1 MLQTDS
7 ILALMTE
14 QQLIKKNLAV
24 IRGYLKIRFPGCVIT
39 EESDPST
46 YHKFIVT
53 NEKLRKRYKLKVS
66 WLRLSDRSNTQEKT
80 RAELDRIDV
89 AGCMIQANERSEDW
103 FDW

>member
-7 ILALMTE
+7 ILEIMTE

-46 YHKFIVT
+46 YHMFIVT
-53 NEKLRKRYKLKVS
+53 NEKLHKRYKLKVS

-80 RAELDRIDV
+80 RAELDRIDA
-89 AGCMIQANERSEDW
+89 AGCMIQAGDGW

>member
-1 MLQTDS
+1 MLHTDS
-7 ILALMTE
+7 ILEIMTE

-46 YHKFIVT
+46 YHTFIVT
-53 NEKLRKRYKLKVS
+53 NEKVHKRYKLKVS
-66 WLRLSDRSNTQEKT
+66 WFRLSDRSNTQEKT
-80 RAELDRIDV
+80 RAELDHMDV
-89 AGCMIQANERSEDW
+89 AGCMIQAGERSEDW